1 MPASINEFLILSL
14 LAACFGATQKLADAH
29 HEHGLSLFPHAAI
42 LFGVLC
48 GAVGAYLISFSSILQ
63 ATYLGPLIYWFYKR
77 KIDCP
82 QHIIAATIKLCAVA
96 ASIGKFEFPWLATI
110 GIFAGYAST
119 DLLKHC
125 ACIQRMP
132 LLSAFFRFRLHFH
145 AIHGIYSFLSMS
157 FYPSTALAFNLI
169 GIALAERL
177 AKIPSHPVATP
188 SPNERA

>member
-14 LAACFGATQKLADAH
+14 LSLFFGATQKLGDAH

-48 GAVGAYLISFSSILQ
+48 GAIGAYLISFSSLLQ

-82 QHIIAATIKLCAVA
+82 QHIIAATIMLSAVA
-96 ASIGKFEFPWLATI
+96 ASIGKFEFPLLATI
-110 GIFAGYAST
+110 GIFAGYVCA
-119 DLLKHC
+119 DFVKHRT
-125 ACIQRMP
+125 CIQRIH
-132 LLSAFFRFRLHFH
+132 LLSVFFRYRLHFH
-145 AIHGIYSFLSMS
+145 AIHGYFSFLSMS
-157 FYPSTALAFNLI
+157 FYPSTALVFNLA

-177 AKIPSHPVATP
+177 AKIPNHPIGTP